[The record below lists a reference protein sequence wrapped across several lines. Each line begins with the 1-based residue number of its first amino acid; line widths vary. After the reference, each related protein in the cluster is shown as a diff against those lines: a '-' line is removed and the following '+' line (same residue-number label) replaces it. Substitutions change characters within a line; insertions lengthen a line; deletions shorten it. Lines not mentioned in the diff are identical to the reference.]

1 MSGCAGRSDGLV
13 RFATL
18 QEWLGWQEQLH
29 PRSID
34 LDLKRVR
41 SVADRLGLRTPGCP
55 VITVGGTNGK
65 GSCVAFLESLLAAAE
80 YRVGTFTSPHLV
92 RYNERIR
99 LAGREATDGELI
111 GAFGRIDEARGDT
124 SLTFFEFNALAAL
137 CLFQQERFDALVLEV
152 GLGGRLDAV
161 NIVDPDVAV
170 LTSVGL
176 DHCNWLGTTL
186 EAIGREKAG
195 IFRAGRPAVLGS
207 RDMPKSV
214 YESARTLGAAL
225 RVPGFDYGYAL
236 DGALWHWQGR
246 EQSLTNLPLPSL
258 AGRQQVANAA
268 TALAA
273 LAELRA
279 RLPLASDQ
287 VATGLRQARLH
298 GRFEI
303 VHGNPEWILDV
314 AHNAAAAE
322 VLAQGLRDHPR
333 GGRTLAIVGILAD
346 KDAAGVV
353 RPLQPEVD
361 TWIATSLAGARGAT
375 AAELKQRVG
384 EGAQGWQEAAS
395 VTEACE
401 LAMNLAAP
409 ADRIVVVGSFHTVGP
424 AIEWL
429 ARMPLSSAIL
439 ARPQF
444 G

>member
-1 MSGCAGRSDGLV
+1 MHRPPGRSDGLV

-34 LDLKRVR
+34 LDLERVR
-41 SVADRLGLRTPGCP
+41 RVADRLRLRTSDRP

-65 GSCVAFLESLLAAAE
+65 GSCVAFLESLLAAGE

-111 GAFGRIDEARGDT
+111 GAFERIDEARGDT

-137 CLFQQERFDALVLEV
+137 FLFQQERFDALVLEV

-176 DHCNWLGTTL
+176 DHCDWLGTTL

-214 YESARTLGAAL
+214 YESARTLCAAL
-225 RVPGFDYGYAL
+225 RVPGVDYGFSL
-236 DGALWHWQGR
+236 DGPLWHWQGR
-246 EQSLTNLPLPSL
+246 EHSLPNLPLPSL
-258 AGRQQVANAA
+258 HGQQQVANAA

-279 RLPLASDQ
+279 RLPLSSDH
-287 VATGLRQARLH
+287 VATGLRQARLR
-298 GRFEI
+298 GRFEV

-322 VLAQGLRDHPR
+322 VLAQGLRDFPR

-361 TWIATSLAGARGAT
+361 TWIATSLAGARGTT
-375 AAELKQRVG
+375 AAELKERVG
-384 EGAQGWQEAAS
+384 EAAQHWHEAGN
-395 VTEACE
+395 VPEACE

-409 ADRIVVVGSFHTVGP
+409 ADRIVVLGSFHTVGP